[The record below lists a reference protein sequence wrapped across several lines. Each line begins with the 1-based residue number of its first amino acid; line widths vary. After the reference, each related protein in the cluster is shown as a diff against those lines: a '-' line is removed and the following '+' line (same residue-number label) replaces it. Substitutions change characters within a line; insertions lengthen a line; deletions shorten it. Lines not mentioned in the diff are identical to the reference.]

1 MHINYIY
8 WLMFSLCHTRGIS
21 LWLYWNYLLASSVTA
36 RIEEIFFNSFEIK
49 RAQNMN
55 NWYYCRYFQNFNRL
69 PIKRNI
75 YVSLKLREKIILKS
89 SKYRNNKK
97 SPSKNKITQR
107 LLFFLS
113 FGILSIVADSSFLW
127 SIKSNISAL
136 SENFRR
142 NELQKN
148 VKNKRRVRQQTVL

>member
-1 MHINYIY
+1 MQEIQIPQRDFKTIKFLFRSINFNISIIHILQNAYK
-8 WLMFSLCHTRGIS
+8 LH
-21 LWLYWNYLLASSVTA
+21 LLVDVQLVSHQRHITLTLLKLFTCFKCNSKD
-36 RIEEIFFNSFEIK
+36 RRNFFYSFEIK

-107 LLFFLS
+107 LPFFLS
-113 FGILSIVADSSFLW
+113 FGILSIVADSSFL
-127 SIKSNISAL
+127 
-136 SENFRR
+136 
-142 NELQKN
+142 
-148 VKNKRRVRQQTVL
+148 